1 MPIRHAREMATLSFI
16 ASTGDHRPLEAV
28 VGTGLGIEP
37 FTGVGVGLG
46 SNDIFA
52 TSRSTTLATIKQ
64 ITAKLPVM

>member
-1 MPIRHAREMATLSFI
+1 MATLSFI

-37 FTGVGVGLG
+37 FIGVGVGVGLG